1 MTRQRTQHKRNEGLS
16 QWTRALLRGVA
27 ITLVGAGLIAMRILN
42 YPVIQAQP
50 QGSTASPPA
59 FAVASVKAEEETK
72 AGRNA
77 RVTPVGIEFTRFPL
91 RILIAEAYD
100 VTRSKISSPD
110 PRVMEMLDAG
120 TYDIV
125 AKADHEVPRAEL
137 MRMLQTLLADRFKL
151 VLHHSTKESSIY
163 ALLVAK
169 GGSKLKQSV
178 DDPNAPQSDSP
189 PGQSFGKGGMIAG
202 PTIGKDGMPQLP
214 PGAPRGAA
222 MMMMV
227 PGGKM
232 RMVANNATMS
242 KFIDLL
248 ANQLDR
254 PIVDMTGLTGTYD
267 ITLDFA
273 PDPSIMQAKMAAM
286 GGGPPPGPVPGGGG
300 PEGASPDPGGAATIF
315 SALPDQLGLRLE
327 ARKGPVDLIVID
339 SARKTPTEN

>member
-1 MTRQRTQHKRNEGLS
+1 MTGQRTQHKRNEGLS

-42 YPVIQAQP
+42 SPVIQAQP
-50 QGSTASPPA
+50 QGSTASPRA

-151 VLHHSTKESSIY
+151 VLHHEAKIEPVYELVVGKNGPKLHESAGEGEPEFAFGRTGGAVCRNMTMLEFSRNLTGRMGRVVLDQTGLKGRYDFTLELDRTPGPKEIQEALASSSDPAAAKR
-163 ALLVAK
+163 AL
-169 GGSKLKQSV
+169 
-178 DDPNAPQSDSP
+178 
-189 PGQSFGKGGMIAG
+189 
-202 PTIGKDGMPQLP
+202 
-214 PGAPRGAA
+214 GAA
-222 MMMMV
+222 M
-227 PGGKM
+227 
-232 RMVANNATMS
+232 NDWSTS
-242 KFIDLL
+242 
-248 ANQLDR
+248 
-254 PIVDMTGLTGTYD
+254 
-267 ITLDFA
+267 
-273 PDPSIMQAKMAAM
+273 S
-286 GGGPPPGPVPGGGG
+286 
-300 PEGASPDPGGAATIF
+300 IF
-315 SALPDQLGLRLE
+315 SDIQAQLGLKLE
-327 ARKGPVDLIVID
+327 ADKAPVDGLVVD
-339 SARKTPTEN
+339 RVEKPSAN